1 MAIVL
6 CADGQDTRC
15 AGLVIYTGPECRAAM
30 NNSKPRSKVGLI
42 DQELNG
48 ITKVNTEPSRFGPVK
63 ELRGRINGIVVISHL
78 KKK

>member
-1 MAIVL
+1 MPKVVST
-6 CADGQDTRC
+6 G

-48 ITKVNTEPSRFGPVK
+48 ITKVRD
-63 ELRGRINGIVVISHL
+63 I
-78 KKK
+78 

>member
-6 CADGQDTRC
+6 CADGQVTHC

-48 ITKVNTEPSRFGPVK
+48 ITKVNT
-63 ELRGRINGIVVISHL
+63 
-78 KKK
+78 